1 MEPATIC
8 HLTKLCMTSTY
19 FLVEHDVYEQTYGAP
34 MGSPLSPVL
43 ADLYMEFFEKMAINS
58 AQYKPTLWLRCVDDT
73 FVLWPHGKEKLMEFH
88 KHINSLRESIQFTIE
103 TEEGGKLPFL
113 DVNISRQ
120 HQQLNTTV
128 YRKPTHTNRYLNFKS
143 NHHPRTKLGIIKCLA
158 HRAKNICKGTQV
170 LEEFNNLQ
178 EAFQSMIS
186 HIY

>member
-19 FLVEHDVYEQTYGAP
+19 FLVEDDVYEQTY
-34 MGSPLSPVL
+34 GSPLSPVL

-58 AQYKPTLWLRCVDDT
+58 AQYKPTLWLRYMDDT
-73 FVLWPHGKEKLMEFH
+73 FVLWSHGKEKLMEFH
-88 KHINSLRESIQFTIE
+88 KHINSLRESIQFTIK

-128 YRKPTHTNRYLNFKS
+128 YRKPT
-143 NHHPRTKLGIIKCLA
+143 RTS
-158 HRAKNICKGTQV
+158 V
-170 LEEFNNLQ
+170 
-178 EAFQSMIS
+178 
-186 HIY
+186 